1 MGIRFICVVNF
12 HKSESAEFCPKVVT
26 MIAISSSCFS
36 FTPLVQKPRPH
47 TSLPLHHQSF
57 AATPRIRSAVMTMP
71 RSHVSIARFYDW
83 SEDLGECVSVSKFY
97 RDLAVASQ
105 RHDKVKA
112 GHKGGAYGAHLNP
125 GRMFLRDKAGL
136 TKGEREIIE
145 GIYRN
150 RGDVSKEADGVVKS
164 YNIKDEWDFVRS
176 HKDAWMIGKQLQ
188 KQGIKFDPSLHLKIP
203 EYLFCRLHENQPS
216 AQREFCKGCETNQK
230 HDLTT
235 DECEE
240 CTHRKSKYPSAPPT
254 TPDADPREFEFP
266 ENVQIKKK
274 SITRVKSEQEKLAI
288 NHRSR
293 VVKSVDESLLSGRS
307 RDRADRKKVFV
318 NVFLPR
324 IPPEATKE
332 CSLMVDSRSSS
343 FVTNYSRV
351 EASPRTQSKPGQE
364 SVNSVI
370 VTIPPSTSRH
380 AIPYHSDGE

>member
-188 KQGIKFDPSLHLKIP
+188 KTRNKI
-203 EYLFCRLHENQPS
+203 RS
-216 AQREFCKGCETNQK
+216 
-230 HDLTT
+230 
-235 DECEE
+235 
-240 CTHRKSKYPSAPPT
+240 
-254 TPDADPREFEFP
+254 
-266 ENVQIKKK
+266 
-274 SITRVKSEQEKLAI
+274 KLASENSGI
-288 NHRSR
+288 F
-293 VVKSVDESLLSGRS
+293 VLSL
-307 RDRADRKKVFV
+307 
-318 NVFLPR
+318 
-324 IPPEATKE
+324 T
-332 CSLMVDSRSSS
+332 
-343 FVTNYSRV
+343 
-351 EASPRTQSKPGQE
+351 
-364 SVNSVI
+364 
-370 VTIPPSTSRH
+370 
-380 AIPYHSDGE
+380 